1 MSIIIPIDQ
10 WKKADSFQRQQTLAK
25 LVSQTSLVLE
35 LIVGVV
41 LFGDAIQAFWGYS
54 FGGGS
59 SGGVV
64 GTRLPLKIVA
74 GKMACAHLYINFLLS
89 RRKKIHELVV
99 GSVRS

>member
-1 MSIIIPIDQ
+1 M
-10 WKKADSFQRQQTLAK
+10 
-25 LVSQTSLVLE
+25 
-35 LIVGVV
+35 GVV

-54 FGGGS
+54 FGGGGGG